1 MADHPYRLYGMPGS
15 LYTAKVRAALRKSGL
30 AFREHAVGEPRFL
43 ETIVPKIQRWII
55 PVVET
60 PDGEIWQDGS
70 AILDA
75 LTPLMPEDQTPT
87 PEGPVQRVIAH
98 LFELFGGE
106 GLLRPA
112 MHYRWN
118 FDAENLAFLTDDFTN
133 ALVPGGDADAK
144 AAFFARSSGRMRQAA
159 AGFGVSPETGTAIE
173 AAYKDFLDRFSAHL
187 HQMPFLLGHRP
198 SIGDYA
204 LLGPLYAHMGRDPA
218 PLRLMQT
225 RAPEVFRWCERMNAP
240 DTGTP
245 GHGPEAPAFLPGDEI
260 PDSLAP
266 LLAFIAEDY
275 LPELTA
281 HVAFANDWL
290 AANPDIEPGTNG
302 LKRPGDRSLGM
313 AAFSWRGHDIQTL
326 VMPYRF
332 WLLQRLQ
339 DAADAL
345 DGDAQTRLGDI
356 LSNAGLSDLLTLRTT
371 RRVDR
376 QNHVEVWT

>member
-133 ALVPGGDADAK
+133 ALVPGGDEVGRAGAVDADVSEGIGGGVGVVDQHHD
-144 AAFFARSSGRMRQAA
+144 RRLG
-159 AGFGVSPETGTAIE
+159 AGVGVET
-173 AAYKDFLDRFSAHL
+173 
-187 HQMPFLLGHRP
+187 
-198 SIGDYA
+198 
-204 LLGPLYAHMGRDPA
+204 
-218 PLRLMQT
+218 
-225 RAPEVFRWCERMNAP
+225 
-240 DTGTP
+240 
-245 GHGPEAPAFLPGDEI
+245 
-260 PDSLAP
+260 
-266 LLAFIAEDY
+266 
-275 LPELTA
+275 
-281 HVAFANDWL
+281 
-290 AANPDIEPGTNG
+290 
-302 LKRPGDRSLGM
+302 
-313 AAFSWRGHDIQTL
+313 
-326 VMPYRF
+326 
-332 WLLQRLQ
+332 
-339 DAADAL
+339 DAL
-345 DGDAQTRLGDI
+345 FI
-356 LSNAGLSDLLTLRTT
+356 ES
-371 RRVDR
+371 
-376 QNHVEVWT
+376 